1 MKKGFKMF
9 RKLEKASFIKKFCY
23 LKVKKYRTEVG
34 NMIYINMILYKVYIK
49 RNKFVYTK

>member
-9 RKLEKASFIKKFCY
+9 RKLEKASFIK
-23 LKVKKYRTEVG
+23 KKYRTEVG